1 MPDLETLIT
10 ETIERAVLKAF
21 SEVFSTLPT
30 GLPTG
35 LSTGLASS
43 TAATSDDKVMGVPA
57 LAEYLGIGQ
66 RQAYQLVNC
75 DPPNFPV
82 KRVGTRIL
90 IVRGTVRRWLE
101 AGGESTIAP
110 MRIEVRNMLNQRR
123 GTSR

>member
-35 LSTGLASS
+35 LASS
-43 TAATSDDKVMGVPA
+43 TASTSDDEVMGVPA

-90 IVRGTVRRWLE
+90 IVRGVVRRWLE

-123 GTSR
+123 ETSR

>member
-21 SEVFSTLPT
+21 GEVFSTLPS
-30 GLPTG
+30 GLF
-35 LSTGLASS
+35 SS
-43 TAATSDDKVMGVPA
+43 PATTSDEEVMGVPA

-90 IVRGTVRRWLE
+90 IVRGVVRRWLE
-101 AGGESTIAP
+101 EGGESTIAP
-110 MRIEVRNMLNQRR
+110 MRNEVRKMLNQRR
-123 GTSR
+123 QVSR

>member
-21 SEVFSTLPT
+21 GEVFSTLPS
-30 GLPTG
+30 GLFSSPT
-35 LSTGLASS
+35 
-43 TAATSDDKVMGVPA
+43 ATSDDEVMGVPA

-90 IVRGTVRRWLE
+90 IVRGAVRRWLE

-110 MRIEVRNMLNQRR
+110 MRNEVRKLLNQRR
-123 GTSR
+123 QISR

>member
-21 SEVFSTLPT
+21 GEIFSTLP
-30 GLPTG
+30 
-35 LSTGLASS
+35 SS
-43 TAATSDDKVMGVPA
+43 TAATSDDEVMGVPA

-90 IVRGTVRRWLE
+90 IVRGAIRRWLE
-101 AGGESTIAP
+101 EGGESTIAP
-110 MRIEVRNMLNQRR
+110 MRIEVRKLLNQRR
-123 GTSR
+123 ENSR

>member
-30 GLPTG
+30 GL
-35 LSTGLASS
+35 STGLALS

-90 IVRGTVRRWLE
+90 IVRGAVRRWLE

>member
-21 SEVFSTLPT
+21 GEVFSTLP
-30 GLPTG
+30 
-35 LSTGLASS
+35 SS
-43 TAATSDDKVMGVPA
+43 TALTSDDEVMGVPA

-90 IVRGTVRRWLE
+90 IVRGAVRRWLE

-110 MRIEVRNMLNQRR
+110 MRIEVRKLLNQRR
-123 GTSR
+123 QGSR

>member
-21 SEVFSTLPT
+21 GEVFSTLPSR
-30 GLPTG
+30 
-35 LSTGLASS
+35 LSSSTTASS
-43 TAATSDDKVMGVPA
+43 DDEVMGVPA

-90 IVRGTVRRWLE
+90 IVRGAVRRWLE
-101 AGGESTIAP
+101 EGGESTIAP
-110 MRIEVRNMLNQRR
+110 MRSEVRKLLNQRR
-123 GTSR
+123 TVSR